1 MKTKLLKCT
10 AVAFLVFILG
20 VVIWGYFS
28 YTNFLKEE
36 YPTIDG
42 ISYEKVTVI
51 HNGVRSEEFEVV
63 GCTEDIKILKIA
75 PYVNGF
81 PVTGFGKL
89 AFQDNT
95 IIEELILPDTMTSI
109 PMEGAPFSGCTNI
122 KKITLAT
129 DDVGYLFGGG
139 RSNNNPNFEPLPE
152 SLKCIVLTDAC
163 TSIDARS
170 FRNCKYLE
178 ELYIPASVTEIDD
191 GSGTTIIGVN
201 GHIPSSAASF
211 LPFWG
216 CENLTIYCE
225 AESEPDGWGASWNY
239 ISEDTRAKTVWG
251 YDGNYDPSLAGSGT
265 LYFETDG
272 GSRVSATAAHSLTA
286 APVTEKEGYLF
297 AGWYYDEELTLLAEF
312 PLKNKFDLT
321 LYAKWLDLYE
331 IQYYNGV
338 SIQYSKEEE
347 YCRSAELV
355 PEEIDLRAL
364 AELGYSIEITVT
376 YTVKYEKDYEGANY
390 SGPPEYT
397 ISLLQ
402 SDGTWIMKNTSAPA
416 EWETRTIST
425 TWSASSM
432 IYDKPILKY
441 YTYDTQNII
450 YFPRVNVTY
459 RCYK

>member
-1 MKTKLLKCT
+1 MNKTFSRCCLAIFLL
-10 AVAFLVFILG
+10 LLFI
-20 VVIWGYFS
+20 VIILCCIS
-28 YTNFLKEE
+28 YSKWHEENFPK
-36 YPTIDG
+36 IDG
-42 ISYEKVTVI
+42 VFYEKTTVSFEGVTSEVYK
-51 HNGVRSEEFEVV
+51 VRGCEEN
-63 GCTEDIKILKIA
+63 IKILNVV
-75 PYVNGF
+75 PYINGL
-81 PVTGFGKL
+81 PVTGFRDL
-89 AFQDNT
+89 TFEDNT
-95 IIEELILPDTMTSI
+95 TIEEVILPDTITYIPIFHAPFMGCTSI
-109 PMEGAPFSGCTNI
+109 Q
-122 KKITLAT
+122 KITLAT
-129 DDVGYLFGGG
+129 DDVENLFTYGGSG
-139 RSNNNPNFEPLPE
+139 SEQNTEPLPP
-152 SLKCIVLTDAC
+152 SLKCIVLTDGC
-163 TSIDARS
+163 TKISARS

-178 ELYIPASVTEIDD
+178 ELYIPASVTQIDD

-201 GHIPSSAASF
+201 GHVPSSAASF

-239 ISEDTRAKTVWG
+239 ISEDARAKTVWG

-338 SIQYSKEEE
+338 SIQYGKEEE
-347 YCRSAELV
+347 YRRSGELI
-355 PEEIDLRAL
+355 PEEINLRAL